1 MGIRINTNVP
11 SINTRRHLSN
21 STNAFN
27 KSMEKLSSGLRINR
41 AGDDAAGL
49 AISENL
55 KSDIRALNQAARNA
69 ADGISLI
76 QTAEGSLD
84 EVSNILLRMKELA
97 EQALN
102 GTLSD
107 TDRGYLNAEFD
118 ALKSEINR
126 ISDSVDFN
134 GVKLLDGSGTSVAIQ
149 VGIGTSGSDSVA
161 VDLTTDVDTTGL
173 GLAAAVD
180 TASNAGQAMDQ
191 IDDAISTVVSSR
203 GELRRGPEPARELD
217 PQHQHDVGEPLR
229 REQPHPR
236 RRCGLRDVEHD
247 VVPDPAAG
255 RRGHAGTGQHDKRP
269 GDEPARRLA
278 RGPGRRRCGAACPPR
293 ALRRCSIRS
302 GGRYAGPVPERRARK
317 PVRHSQGGIGPWVS
331 ASTRTCRRSTPVGTC
346 PTRQTPSTSRWKSSA
361 LGLRINRAGDDAAG
375 LAISENLKSD
385 IRALDQAARN
395 AADGISLIQT
405 AEGSLDEVSNILL
418 RMKELAEQSLNGTLS
433 DTDRGYLN
441 AEFSAL
447 SGEIDRISDGV
458 DFNGV
463 KLLDGSG
470 GTVAIQVGI
479 GTSGSDSVAVDL
491 GDDLDATGLGLS
503 ATIDSASGAGTA
515 MDEIDDAISTVVSA
529 RGDFG
534 AIQNRLESSIRNINM
549 TSENLSAAN
558 SRIRDVDVAHETSS
572 LTSFQILQQAGVAM
586 LAQANMTTGLAMN
599 LLG

>member
-118 ALKSEINR
+118 ALKGEINR

-191 IDDAISTVVSSR
+191 IDEAISTVVSSR
-203 GELRRGPEPARELD
+203 GG
-217 PQHQHDVGEPLR
+217 
-229 REQPHPR
+229 
-236 RRCGLRDVEHD
+236 
-247 VVPDPAAG
+247 
-255 RRGHAGTGQHDKRP
+255 
-269 GDEPARRLA
+269 
-278 RGPGRRRCGAACPPR
+278 
-293 ALRRCSIRS
+293 
-302 GGRYAGPVPERRARK
+302 
-317 PVRHSQGGIGPWVS
+317 
-331 ASTRTCRRSTPVGTC
+331 
-346 PTRQTPSTSRWKSSA
+346 
-361 LGLRINRAGDDAAG
+361 
-375 LAISENLKSD
+375 
-385 IRALDQAARN
+385 
-395 AADGISLIQT
+395 
-405 AEGSLDEVSNILL
+405 
-418 RMKELAEQSLNGTLS
+418 
-433 DTDRGYLN
+433 
-441 AEFSAL
+441 
-447 SGEIDRISDGV
+447 
-458 DFNGV
+458 
-463 KLLDGSG
+463 
-470 GTVAIQVGI
+470 
-479 GTSGSDSVAVDL
+479 
-491 GDDLDATGLGLS
+491 
-503 ATIDSASGAGTA
+503 
-515 MDEIDDAISTVVSA
+515 
-529 RGDFG
+529 FG
-534 AIQNRLESSIRNINM
+534 AVQNRLESSIRNINM
-549 TSENLSAAN
+549 MAENLSAAN
-558 SRIRDVDVAHETSS
+558 SRIRDVDVAYETSNM
-572 LTSFQILQQAGVAM
+572 TSYQILQQAGVAM
-586 LAQANMTTGLAMN
+586 LAQANMTSSLAMN
-599 LLG
+599 LLGG